1 MRLSN
6 QRICAV
12 ILYFYDVW
20 IVFWRKLWQK
30 HYCLPK
36 PELADQNALHTDTAR
51 GLGRTHINENGTL
64 RLSRYFEIK
73 SNPSFSVR
81 TYRLRVGFTWANKI
95 SQHSESF
102 LETHMPHS
110 NYNLLVRKFYIRLGW
125 MPILLATT
133 YFFLQKIITYLG
145 TF

>member
-1 MRLSN
+1 MCSYSLLLRCLDSILTEIMTETLLFTKTWAGWSERATYGYCQRLGPDTYQWEWNST
-6 QRICAV
+6 AV
-12 ILYFYDVW
+12 Q
-20 IVFWRKLWQK
+20 VFWNK
-30 HYCLPK
+30 
-36 PELADQNALHTDTAR
+36 E
-51 GLGRTHINENGTL
+51 
-64 RLSRYFEIK
+64 K
-73 SNPSFSVR
+73 SLLLR

-102 LETHMPHS
+102 LETHMPHF